1 MTERCT
7 VKKVKRGYAYIELN
21 RSEKCEGCGICA
33 FNKRKSLVV
42 PAVCD
47 TVVSVGDQVT
57 VEMPTKSVG
66 ADALLIYAIPLALMV
81 IGAIIG
87 LVGGLWLQIGLC
99 AGGLIL
105 GLLTAFVLDK
115 VYRKKSGVLPVVQS
129 VIPKDEDDRTD
140 GETEINST
148 QGE

>member
-1 MTERCT
+1 MTECCT

-47 TVVSVGDQVT
+47 TFVKVGDQVT

-66 ADALLIYAIPLALMV
+66 AGALLIYAIPIALML
-81 IGAIIG
+81 IGAVVG

-105 GLLTAFVLDK
+105 GLLLAFLLDK

-129 VIPKDEDDRTD
+129 VLSNDKQIETD
-140 GETEINST
+140 NNIT